1 MMVLVNTGV
10 KHSLASSEYN
20 KRRQECKEGVEILK
34 KHDNSIN
41 ALRDVSLEVL
51 NRYKNEMT
59 PIVYKRCAYVIEENI
74 RLLNACVAL
83 NEGDLNLF
91 GRFMYESHK
100 GLKEMYEVSCAELD
114 NLVEIAR
121 SVDGVLGSR
130 MMGGGFGGC
139 TINLIEHDSV
149 EQFKRSVLKNYKT
162 PDGEAPQI
170 IEVVIE
176 DGTRQI
182 T

>member
-1 MMVLVNTGV
+1 
-10 KHSLASSEYN
+10 
-20 KRRQECKEGVEILK
+20 
-34 KHDNSIN
+34 
-41 ALRDVSLEVL
+41 
-51 NRYKNEMT
+51 
-59 PIVYKRCAYVIEENI
+59 
-74 RLLNACVAL
+74 
-83 NEGDLNLF
+83 
-91 GRFMYESHK
+91 
-100 GLKEMYEVSCAELD
+100 MYEVSCSELD

-139 TINLIEHDSV
+139 TINLIERDGV
-149 EQFKRSVLKNYKT
+149 EQFKRSILENYKT